1 MKLEDVSEEN
11 VRNNSLMFCDTKPIP
26 EPQHPRSKNLEPEVQ
41 DGIRLS
47 DSFIEF
53 KQVKSFKDF
62 SICVNGL
69 IINSMFSKHLLV
81 KYYELCC
88 SQKSF
93 LHDHLLE
100 GLNCGLITG
109 IITETI
115 NIADAIRASK
125 LTTSQEDF
133 FIWEKTLK
141 AFGDLGMNVG
151 FLHVRLYELLR
162 LALKSNRY
170 KAARLEWNQAAEE
183 KRVIE
188 AKIVELNM
196 TMHRLDTEIKSLARN
211 DHELELKFQEVA
223 NAPWWRDNIFCK
235 WFLDFVL
242 NQKLRDVGDFLAS
255 GNRCC
260 FRCKGSKFL
269 SSWRFPFSP
278 FLYILYYWYVNV
290 KTAIVSIIHI
300 IEKFL
305 IVQY

>member
-1 MKLEDVSEEN
+1 MLVVEKPILDIGICVREVKPLKLEDVSEEN

-223 NAPWWRDNIFCK
+223 NAPW
-235 WFLDFVL
+235 
-242 NQKLRDVGDFLAS
+242 
-255 GNRCC
+255 
-260 FRCKGSKFL
+260 
-269 SSWRFPFSP
+269 
-278 FLYILYYWYVNV
+278 
-290 KTAIVSIIHI
+290 
-300 IEKFL
+300 
-305 IVQY
+305 